1 MFYFKIA
8 IYIYQKRMDENE
20 MTAVV
25 TCWKKTFKTATDF
38 DVWGQRVEAV
48 DMYKR

>member
-1 MFYFKIA
+1 
-8 IYIYQKRMDENE
+8 MDENE